1 MNDTT
6 EAAVW
11 ARVRA
16 AQAPADPWSRL
27 YTGLALAADTYA
39 ALLCRTSGK
48 ARQLIRQL
56 HLEARSQIRRL
67 NAMAYAAT
75 GSHQMVQSDP
85 IPNQTTAALL
95 RQAWQAAQ
103 SNAAVFREA
112 GEPDSPFQAEFAQM
126 EKLWLRH
133 SAHILSLL
141 QQVL

>member
-56 HLEARSQIRRL
+56 HLETRSQIRRL

-75 GSHQMVQSDP
+75 DSLPVAHPTPVSGK
-85 IPNQTTAALL
+85 TTAALL

-103 SNAAVFREA
+103 TNAAAFREA
-112 GEPDSPFQAEFAQM
+112 AEPDSPFQSEFAQM
-126 EKLWLRH
+126 EKLWPRH
-133 SAHILSLL
+133 GSHILSLL
-141 QQVL
+141 QQIL